1 MKIKEGFVV
10 REIGGKSVAVATGA
24 LSREFHGMIT
34 LNATGKF
41 LFEAMRE
48 EIDVDTLVEKLL
60 SEYDVDAET
69 ARTAVTV
76 FVNKLADEG
85 VLQV

>member
-34 LNATGKF
+34 LNQTGKF
-41 LFEAMRE
+41 LFDAMKE
-48 EIDVDTLVEKLL
+48 ETDESTLVEKLT
-60 SEYDVDAET
+60 SEYDVDVKTATDAVQAFVET
-69 ARTAVTV
+69 LR
-76 FVNKLADEG
+76 KEG
-85 VLQV
+85 ILEA